1 MNVRRN
7 YNMKKLI
14 IGLYIFLAICYIY
27 MFYNEA
33 DKYQYINPKEC
44 TETKMNSY
52 FSIFN
57 CGSYSNEVESIK
69 FLHFG
74 DGNCYYHELYSN
86 GSTLSVG
93 SDNITVIDKDRTTVL
108 KGTSEAYGLKVSCDR
123 LYKEIMRNLK
133 I

>member
-1 MNVRRN
+1 
-7 YNMKKLI
+7 MKI
-14 IGLYIFLAICYIY
+14 IISLYILIAIFSIY
-27 MFYNEA
+27 AFNYKA

-44 TETKMNSY
+44 TESKMNSY

-86 GSTLSVG
+86 GTTLSVG
-93 SDNITVIDKDRTTVL
+93 SDKIMVMDKDRTTIL
-108 KGTSEAYGLKVSCDR
+108 DGTSEAYGLKVSCDR